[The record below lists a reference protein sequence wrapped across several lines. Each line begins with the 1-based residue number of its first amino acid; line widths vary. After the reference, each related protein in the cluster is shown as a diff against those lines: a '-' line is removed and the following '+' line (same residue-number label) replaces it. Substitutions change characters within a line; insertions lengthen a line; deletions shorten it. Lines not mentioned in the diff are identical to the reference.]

1 MCFSKLFRRK
11 KKEVLSED
19 IFVPETKSLVSF
31 VQFKDS
37 TDETLTKIA
46 EEIKK
51 GIPHILNFDLLEIDE
66 ANKAMAFLSGVVF
79 AIDGEI
85 YIFRNGRHYMFAD
98 KHVYE
103 DGTMEELIKEIEG
116 Y

>member
-66 ANKAMAFLSGVVF
+66 ANKAMAFYQVSFLQLTEKF
-79 AIDGEI
+79 I
-85 YIFRNGRHYMFAD
+85 YLEMVNIICLLTNMSTKTDNGR
-98 KHVYE
+98 
-103 DGTMEELIKEIEG
+103 TN
-116 Y
+116 

>member
-1 MCFSKLFRRK
+1 MCFRKLFRRN

-19 IFVPETKSLVSF
+19 IFIPEAKSLVSF
-31 VQFKDS
+31 IQFKDS

-51 GIPHILNFDLLEIDE
+51 GIPHILNFELLEIDE

-85 YIFRNGRHYMFAD
+85 YIFRNGQHYMFAD